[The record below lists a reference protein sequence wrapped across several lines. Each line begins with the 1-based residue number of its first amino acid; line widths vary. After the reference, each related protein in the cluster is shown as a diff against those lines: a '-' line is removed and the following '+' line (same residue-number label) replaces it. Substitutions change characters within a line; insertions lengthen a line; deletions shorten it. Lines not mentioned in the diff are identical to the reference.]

1 MLNAPCLYCTA
12 SSHCLPL
19 NALFTLQVWKAQ
31 LAAGSF
37 RQPSLSGS
45 VPVSLK
51 HLKKRRAGELSLTSS
66 AEKISSSPQPE
77 DRALITSAQ
86 GSDLTRFSFLL

>member
-1 MLNAPCLYCTA
+1 MLFFHAAGFAFTH
-12 SSHCLPL
+12 SHVHSH
-19 NALFTLQVWKAQ
+19 TGGSEVWKAQ

-37 RQPSLSGS
+37 RQASLSGS